1 LKEAKMWTIQK
12 AESKL
17 ADRQKLTRG
26 DDAPHLGKW
35 LVQHL
40 AGIGEIELPP
50 REEGRPSPFADWT
63 DEDLK
68 G

>member
-1 LKEAKMWTIQK
+1 MKEAKMSTIQE
-12 AESKL
+12 ATSKL
-17 ADRQKLTRG
+17 ADHQKLTHGG
-26 DDAPHLGKW
+26 DEPQLGKW

-68 G
+68 D

>member
-1 LKEAKMWTIQK
+1 MKEAKMSTIQE
-12 AESKL
+12 ATSKL
-17 ADRQKLTRG
+17 ADRQKLTHGG
-26 DDAPHLGKW
+26 DEPHLGKW

-68 G
+68 D